1 MKQHIVEGGC
11 TQRSFGFGG
20 MFPRRKRTKQDMK
33 RLSASAR
40 VAITFNPLRASWCQ
54 SVGNGSRRNK
64 FSKLPA
70 TDLMGASE
78 LFNS

>member
-33 RLSASAR
+33 RLSARVDRFVSVAGWPWRALRRVLRSAR
-40 VAITFNPLRASWCQ
+40 P
-54 SVGNGSRRNK
+54 
-64 FSKLPA
+64 
-70 TDLMGASE
+70 GA
-78 LFNS
+78 